1 MARLNIHSEIGKN
14 KRNSGLI
21 VFFFVVLIA
30 VMGYVLGFFF
40 GSPSFGIFLAVFIS
54 IIYFFIGYYA
64 GHSMVLGSVGA
75 KEVTANTQDLK
86 LKQYY
91 NTVEEVVISAG
102 IPMPK
107 VWIIPSQAM
116 NAFATGRDPKNGHVA
131 MTQGLL
137 DKLNREETKA
147 VVAHEVAHIKNYDI
161 RLLLITAILIGVII
175 MLAEILIRGAIFGGG
190 GGRGSGQAKLAMLG
204 IGIIFAIL
212 APVFA
217 QIARFALSRQR
228 EYLADTTAVQ
238 LTRYPEGLA
247 SALEKIANDK
257 TDLRGASSMN
267 SEMFIKDPVKKNFF
281 HSLFSTHPPIEERI
295 RRLRNI

>member
-14 KRNSGLI
+14 KRNSSFI

-40 GSPSFGIFLAVFIS
+40 GSPSFGIGIAVFIS
-54 IIYFFIGYYA
+54 IIYFLIGYYS
-64 GHSMVLGSVGA
+64 GHSLVLGSVGA
-75 KEVTANTQDLK
+75 KEVTSDTRDLK

-91 NTVEEVVISAG
+91 NTVEEVSIAAG

-107 VWIIPSQAM
+107 VWIIPSPAM
-116 NAFATGRDPKNGHVA
+116 NAFATGRDPKNGHIA

-137 DKLNREETKA
+137 EKLNREEVKA
-147 VVAHEVAHIKNYDI
+147 VVAHEAAHIKNYDI
-161 RLLLITAILIGVII
+161 RLLLITAVLIGVVI
-175 MLAEILIRGAIFGGG
+175 MLAEILIRGAIYSRG
-190 GGRGSGQAKLAMLG
+190 GGRDSGQGRLIMLG

-212 APVFA
+212 APLFA

-247 SALEKIANDK
+247 SALEKISGDK
-257 TDLRGASSMN
+257 VELRGSSSLN

>member
-1 MARLNIHSEIGKN
+1 MARLNIHTEIGRN
-14 KRNSGLI
+14 KRNSGFI

-30 VMGYVLGFFF
+30 VMGYVLGWYF
-40 GSPSFGIFLAVFIS
+40 GSPSFGIGLAVFIS
-54 IIYFFIGYYA
+54 IIYFLIGYYA

-75 KEVTANTQDLK
+75 KEVTSETRDLK

-91 NTVEEVVISAG
+91 NTVEEISIAAG

-107 VWIIPSQAM
+107 VWIIPSPAM
-116 NAFATGRDPKNGHVA
+116 NAFATGRDPKNGHIA

-137 DKLNREETKA
+137 DKLNREEVKA
-147 VVAHEVAHIKNYDI
+147 VVAHEAAHIKNYDI
-161 RLLLITAILIGVII
+161 RLLLITAVLIGVVI
-175 MLAEILIRGAIFGGG
+175 MLAEILIRGAIYSRG
-190 GGRGSGQAKLAMLG
+190 GGRDSGQGRLFMLA
-204 IGIIFAIL
+204 IGIVFAIL
-212 APVFA
+212 APLFA

-247 SALEKIANDK
+247 SALEKISGDK
-257 TDLRGASSMN
+257 VELRGSSSLN

-281 HSLFSTHPPIEERI
+281 HNLFSTHPPIEERI

>member
-14 KRNSGLI
+14 KRNSGII

-30 VMGYVLGFFF
+30 VLGYVLGWFF
-40 GSPSFGIFLAVFIS
+40 GSPSFGIGLAVFIS
-54 IIYFFIGYYA
+54 IIYFLIGYYS

-75 KEVTANTQDLK
+75 KEVTASTPDLK

-91 NTVEEVVISAG
+91 NTVEEVSIAAG

-107 VWIIPSQAM
+107 VWIIPSPAM
-116 NAFATGRDPKNGHVA
+116 NAFATGRDPKNGHIA

-137 DKLNREETKA
+137 ERLNREEVKA
-147 VVAHEVAHIKNYDI
+147 VVAHEAAHIKNYDI
-161 RLLLITAILIGVII
+161 RLLLITAVLIGVVI
-175 MLAEILIRGAIFGGG
+175 MLAEILIRGAVYSRG
-190 GGRGSGQAKLAMLG
+190 GGRGSGQGRLVMLG

-212 APVFA
+212 APIFA

-247 SALEKIANDK
+247 SALEKIAGDK
-257 TDLRGASSMN
+257 SDLRGASSLN

-281 HSLFSTHPPIEERI
+281 HSLFSTHPPIEDRI